1 MKRSSLHG
9 LLCQG
14 CLFIDFVTYVIVNF
28 HGLQSYTMNRP
39 MISRSTS
46 VGLVSDDYFTG
57 GGICVLNSSA
67 LLCKGILSSTML
79 VSRGDNFLIPV
90 SIIIINCC
98 SSLSH
103 QITTRYQLEK
113 FYWQEWI
120 CWLKMYTASACT
132 YQQ

>member
-1 MKRSSLHG
+1 MKQSSLHG

-14 CLFIDFVTYVIVNF
+14 CLFIDFITYVIIDF
-28 HGLQSYTMNRP
+28 HSLQSYTVNRP

-67 LLCKGILSSTML
+67 FLCKGILSSTML
-79 VSRGDNFLIPV
+79 VSRRDNFLTTV